1 MTEKYY
7 GDLQPSDDASAY
19 NELVFQINAIMK
31 RVNTC
36 MPVQVTAVKAGGLGP
51 VGFVDVQV
59 MVTQLTGNNT
69 VVANPS
75 ISNVP
80 YFRLQGGKNA
90 IVIDPQVGDI
100 GIACFCQRDIS
111 SVKSIRAIAPPGSH
125 RMFSFSDAVYF
136 GGILN
141 GTPEQYIKFDDSG
154 IAVYSPTKI
163 TCMAPDIEMMADN
176 SITMTAKN
184 VTINA
189 SDQMGVQSPMLSAST
204 DVMAGG
210 NIMDQGGQKSMAGMR
225 STFNSHT
232 HEETQSVTSTPN
244 QEM

>member
-7 GDLQPSDDASAY
+7 GDLHPSDDASAY
-19 NELVFQINAIMK
+19 NELVFQVNAIMK

-59 MVTQLTGNNT
+59 IVTQLTGNNT

-125 RMFSFSDAVYF
+125 RMFSFSDAVYL
-136 GGILN
+136 GGMLN
-141 GTPEQYIKFDDSG
+141 GTPEQYIKFDGSG
-154 IAVYSPTKI
+154 IEVYSPTKI
-163 TCMAPDIEMMADN
+163 TCMAPEILLEAESRVTMDTPLVQ
-176 SITMTAKN
+176 ITGQMVQTGARGSGAQTSGGITN
-184 VTINA
+184 TGGTISSN
-189 SDQMGVQSPMLSAST
+189 GVVLE
-204 DVMAGG
+204 
-210 NIMDQGGQKSMAGMR
+210 
-225 STFNSHT
+225 T
-232 HEETQSVTSTPN
+232 HVHSGVTSGGANTGTPV
-244 QEM
+244 